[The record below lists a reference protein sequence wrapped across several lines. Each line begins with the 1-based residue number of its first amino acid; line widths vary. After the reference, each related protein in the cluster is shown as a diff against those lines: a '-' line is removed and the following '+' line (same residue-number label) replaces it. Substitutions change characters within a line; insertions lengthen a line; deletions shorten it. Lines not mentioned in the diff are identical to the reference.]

1 MKILYFAWLKERVGA
16 AEETLAPP
24 PSVTTVSDLMTWLRD
39 QSAGH
44 AAAFSDRRVI
54 RCAVNQNLATP
65 TTPVAANDEVAFF
78 PPMTGG

>member
-1 MKILYFAWLKERVGA
+1 MKVLYFAWLKERIGA

-24 PSVTTVSDLMTWLRD
+24 ASVATVADLMGWLRE

-44 AAAFSDRRVI
+44 AAAFSDGRVI
-54 RCAVNQNLATP
+54 RCAVNQDLATP
-65 TTPVAANDEVAFF
+65 ATPVAANDEIAFF